1 MKQILCV
8 LWAMGAVCLLGAQ
21 SNRSA
26 QEWLSE
32 MLNAYSKATSL
43 QQKATVSVL
52 MRSARNPQ
60 GEPLQRIVYIYALE
74 PPAKLNLTLQD
85 TVSGKTTRVQSDGNS
100 LTVQKE
106 NQESQKKLIANSG
119 LALLE
124 QLIAQDILPTY
135 DMVFVFGGKT
145 KQEEFLK
152 QVSQLK
158 IVSEDEKTVVL
169 TARLQEQLK
178 RPSELQIVLD
188 KATARMLRFQVTTT
202 TKIEGSEG
210 AFVLLM
216 EFEPL
221 KPVDL
226 HDLEKDSK

>member
-1 MKQILCV
+1 MKQILCM
-8 LWAMGAVCLLGAQ
+8 LWVIGTVCLLGAQ
-21 SNRSA
+21 SNRSV

-52 MRSARNPQ
+52 MRSARSPQ
-60 GEPLQRIVYIYALE
+60 GEPLQRIIYTYTLE

-85 TVSGKTTRVQSDGNS
+85 TVSGKTTRAQSDGNS

-106 NQESQKKLIANSG
+106 NQEPQKKLIANSG

-124 QLIAQDILPTY
+124 ELIAQDILPTY
-135 DMVFVFGGKT
+135 DMVFVFGGKA

-158 IVSEDEKTVVL
+158 IASEDEKTVVL

-188 KATARMLRFQVTTT
+188 KATARMLRFQVSTSA
-202 TKIEGSEG
+202 KIEGSEG

-221 KPVDL
+221 KTEEL
-226 HDLEKDSK
+226 QNLEKGSK